1 MSGNRYRVS
10 RKDHPF
16 INKEAEMAKPKM
28 TEVTKAEETEE
39 TEETKETTTSITPP
53 ITVGNPV

>member
-39 TEETKETTTSITPP
+39 TEETNT
-53 ITVGNPV
+53 NPHIE